1 MKSAHH
7 LKIDTHLLQ
16 KTLDHTQY
24 FKHTFSNSG
33 IIKVAM
39 VKNALLSMSLQLR
52 HGDNHGE
59 IRHLK
64 RRKKYFSVE

>member
-39 VKNALLSMSLQLR
+39 VKNALLSMSLFLSTM
-52 HGDNHGE
+52 G
-59 IRHLK
+59 K
-64 RRKKYFSVE
+64 